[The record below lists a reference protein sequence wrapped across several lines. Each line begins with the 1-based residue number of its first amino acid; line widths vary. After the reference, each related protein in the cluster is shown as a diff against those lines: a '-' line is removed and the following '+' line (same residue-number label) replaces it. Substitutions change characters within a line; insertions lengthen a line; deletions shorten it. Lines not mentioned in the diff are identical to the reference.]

1 MISQPER
8 CCNNIQRIW
17 SKVNIVFHRIDRKKP
32 SPNTVRNADDSLDDR
47 ATITNRSNVEKKIQ
61 ILYSPRT
68 SRVDEYYTII
78 AIIIMPIIFGMCSGM
93 LSKT

>member
-32 SPNTVRNADDSLDDR
+32 SPNTVRNADDSLDD
-47 ATITNRSNVEKKIQ
+47 NRSNVEKKNQ